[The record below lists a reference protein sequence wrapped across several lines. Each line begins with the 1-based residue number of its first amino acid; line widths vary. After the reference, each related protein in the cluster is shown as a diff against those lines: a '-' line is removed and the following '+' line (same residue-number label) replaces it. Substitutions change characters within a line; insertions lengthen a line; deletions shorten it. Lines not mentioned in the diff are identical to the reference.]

1 MKRSSRALL
10 AALMLALCAGGFVPR
25 AAHASLSGGYTIGPS
40 GAYPTLTAAFADLT
54 LQGAA
59 GPLLFELA
67 PDYAGA
73 GETYPLVPPPH
84 VMTIRPQA
92 GASGL
97 VLASAATSVFSFG
110 FGATVVVDGR
120 PAGVGTTSQLTL
132 RCTATGAAT
141 VQFNDATGDTLRWLT
156 IEGSATSASG
166 GVVTFGVGFFG
177 SRNIVIEHCRVTG
190 SGGTPTNLFYS
201 AAGNVS
207 RNVRGITVQ
216 DCELSNWFSDVAS
229 TAAFSIQADNY
240 DWTIRRNSIFQTA
253 PRAFTT
259 AGRTQ
264 YAILVNGAMP
274 NLVIEDNW
282 IGGSAPHC
290 GGAPWAVTGAG
301 GMTLVSGSSDLVQ
314 GASVKRNTIR
324 NLSAQVTGS
333 WRAISLTGPAQI
345 EGNAIG
351 DGTTSGHIAVQATTG
366 QCVALAL
373 NTSGGGSLI
382 ANRVSNLAVTA
393 TTGLFHAIQVTSN
406 GTGPNA
412 VSVRRNLVGGATPA
426 EAVSASGS
434 GLCTGL
440 TLGGSSALGNV
451 ADSNTVTRL
460 THGAASTASTCA
472 GLRVV
477 SGPWSLAR
485 NSVTGLV
492 SSALSTAA
500 AGTPALAGIHCVT
513 TISSPLTA
521 SHNTVHSLASSAAS
535 SATLVAGIVL
545 DVPLDGSAALDANF
559 VHSLTSASA
568 DTSSCVTGI
577 RIASAA
583 SPGAVT
589 ASNNMVRVG
598 IGPAGEN
605 AVQGAR
611 CIGLDSRGPVTW
623 VGNSVY
629 VGSVPV
635 LTGSLRSS
643 AMSVSTD
650 AFGPVLRNNILANER
665 GGTQSYARHSAL
677 SVESLPLPG
686 FSSDANL
693 LWLLPRATGVVVVLA
708 GGTVLPTLSAWQAY
722 GFDTNSLQ
730 WFPEFRN
737 ALGGAANVDLHIDAL
752 TDLMP
757 AAANAG
763 VVWLGWTTDFDGE
776 PRHASHPDIGADEFP
791 DFPGLGVESRAGHV
805 SLAPARPNPS
815 RAGCTFEFQFARGGA
830 ARLELFDA
838 GGRSVRLLVTG
849 TLAAG
854 LHSVRWDRV
863 CDDGRRAPP
872 GAYFVRLSGPLG
884 RESRRVIVL
893 D

>member
-1 MKRSSRALL
+1 MPLPRPSSFAAACALACALL
-10 AALMLALCAGGFVPR
+10 SPASAAIYSVGPGGD
-25 AAHASLSGGYTIGPS
+25 
-40 GAYPTLTAAFADLT
+40 YPTLTAA
-54 LQGAA
+54 LQDGHA
-59 GPLLFELA
+59 GNWIGRVVLE
-67 PDYAGA
+67 
-73 GETYPLVPPPH
+73 LVPSYASTAETFPISLYGTND
-84 VMTIRPQA
+84 VTIRPQA
-92 GASGL
+92 GATNLSIS
-97 VLASAATSVFSFG
+97 SAAGGVLYVG
-110 FGATVVVDGR
+110 FGSRFVIDGR
-120 PAGVGTTSQLTL
+120 PGGVGTAIELTL
-132 RCTATGAAT
+132 VSTSTSAPT
-141 VQFNDATGDTLRWLT
+141 VTFADNAHDTLRW
-156 IEGSATSASG
+156 
-166 GVVTFGVGFFG
+166 V
-177 SRNIVIEHCRVTG
+177 
-190 SGGTPTNLFYS
+190 
-201 AAGNVS
+201 
-207 RNVRGITVQ
+207 NVRGANTAPGSGVILLSPQQLNCTDVSIEHSRIGGGGATPANLVYFTSSIGSRYISNVRID
-216 DCELSNWFSDVAS
+216 DCELFDWSQSTQNSAAIVLQPGVRDVA
-229 TAAFSIQADNY
+229 
-240 DWTIRRNSIFQTA
+240 IRRNSFYQTS
-253 PRAFTT
+253 PRTITT
-259 AGRTQ
+259 AARSQ
-264 YAILVNGAMP
+264 YALLGNGAIP
-274 NLVIEDNW
+274 SLVIEDNW
-282 IGGSAPHC
+282 FGGSAPLC
-290 GGAPWAVTGAG
+290 GGSPWTLTGVGGFTLLYLNADNTSPARYQGNVFRNFDVTVAAGARVLSSFGRARIEGNVVGGTLPTDQLVFHTSTATTVLLSVASADSSIVRDNRIEGVTLASTSGSLTCLSVTTGAVPVPVANNVIGGSPAGAIATSSSGQFVGLALGGFAVGCRVDSNEVSHLTRTAASLALPMYGVRVTGASASLTGNRVSYLSDAAATTGAG
-301 GMTLVSGSSDLVQ
+301 GTPTLAG
-314 GASVKRNTIR
+314 
-324 NLSAQVTGS
+324 
-333 WRAISLTGPAQI
+333 
-345 EGNAIG
+345 
-351 DGTTSGHIAVQATTG
+351 
-366 QCVALAL
+366 
-373 NTSGGGSLI
+373 
-382 ANRVSNLAVTA
+382 
-393 TTGLFHAIQVTSN
+393 
-406 GTGPNA
+406 
-412 VSVRRNLVGGATPA
+412 VSVQY
-426 EAVSASGS
+426 S
-434 GLCTGL
+434 
-440 TLGGSSALGNV
+440 
-451 ADSNTVTRL
+451 
-460 THGAASTASTCA
+460 GAAW
-472 GLRVV
+472 LRL
-477 SGPWSLAR
+477 SR
-485 NSVTGLV
+485 NV
-492 SSALSTAA
+492 
-500 AGTPALAGIHCVT
+500 
-513 TISSPLTA
+513 
-521 SHNTVHSLASSAAS
+521 VHSLASTAATGG
-535 SATLVAGIVL
+535 TLICGVSVDMGT
-545 DVPLDGSAALDANF
+545 DPDAALDANF

-805 SLAPARPNPS
+805 ALAPARPNPS

-838 GGRSVRLLVTG
+838 GGRSVRLLVNG